1 MVDGMVIK
9 MGGDCCSRH
18 IVRRMLYRSKC
29 INLFAH
35 RKYNDTSRMLPGRSP
50 DADTSLYDTVNLT
63 ISLVN
68 SALLIIIFNISK
80 CSLIRKCTNRS
91 GTERLS
97 VTENNLTVSMGFTL
111 ILTGKV

>member
-1 MVDGMVIK
+1 MCGSNITARLGKQVYIRKEYHDQM
-9 MGGDCCSRH
+9 
-18 IVRRMLYRSKC
+18 C
-29 INLFAH
+29 I
-35 RKYNDTSRMLPGRSP
+35 RDR
-50 DADTSLYDTVNLT
+50 
-63 ISLVN
+63 
-68 SALLIIIFNISK
+68 